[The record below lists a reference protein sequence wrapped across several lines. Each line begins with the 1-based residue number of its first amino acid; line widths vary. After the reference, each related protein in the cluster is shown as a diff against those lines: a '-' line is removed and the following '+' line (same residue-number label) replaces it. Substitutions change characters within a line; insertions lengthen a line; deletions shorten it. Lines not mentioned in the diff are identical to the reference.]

1 MTPSSTPQNKL
12 PWAAW
17 LAVLPLLLV
26 YLTMR
31 NTGLYPAV
39 FADEWS
45 YSSFSRLMPLA
56 DAPLPSYLYL
66 ALFGATNACG
76 NAFLDCARG
85 LNALL
90 FLGAVPLIY
99 AVARRVAPAPPAM
112 LIALLTAISP
122 INVYTTYFMPEAS
135 YFFLFWLLTW
145 STLRYCEQPDA
156 RRALA
161 VGVVLGMLSL
171 IKVHALFLLPAL
183 LPVMLLGGWRAGATT
198 ATTARLRRVAQDL
211 ALVLATAAVL
221 RFGVGY
227 LVAGEQ
233 GLSLS
238 GSLYAGQSD
247 YAAAHRKPLA
257 QLLELAWINLRG
269 HGMGLALMFGL
280 PLAALLGY
288 GASPAARRAAAPAA
302 APLALYTA
310 LMLLVLLAVTV
321 LFTASVSGTGPSEN
335 MARLHMR
342 YYNFALPLLAIFG
355 AAQLAVPATA
365 NPAGGRGPR
374 LAAALP
380 CAALLLYGLAALLPE
395 FTPSYVDSPELRG
408 LTAQPWLF
416 RAVALLGLAALA
428 AWVWR
433 ARAGAQLFLWLCL
446 PLLAIGAGRVIDGDV
461 RQSRNPDVWNLSGM
475 YAHAHL
481 SPEQRAGMTLIGAD
495 PAGLYKAKFHIDSNG
510 PVLTPLPAGAAIDL
524 NTLSETGWL
533 LFVGD
538 YAPPPYAVMRARQP
552 GFTLYEQVAPL
563 QAQRVD
569 FRAASL
575 SPVLSAATGVGDVE
589 GWGRWSGGKLVTLQF
604 AKPLPPHLTLRLS
617 GRAFGPNA
625 GRDVVVRIGAVE
637 RTLRLQEGWGK
648 QVLSFDN
655 AGGENTITLVV
666 PQPVSPRALG
676 QGDDGRELG
685 LALVGLDIGVAP
697 AAAPAPAPGPAQTSA
712 APPHPQTSLT
722 AGNL

>member
-1 MTPSSTPQNKL
+1 MTPSSTSSGKL
-12 PWAAW
+12 LRAAW
-17 LAVLPLLLV
+17 PAGLALLLV

-45 YSSFSRLMPLA
+45 YSSFARLTPLSES
-56 DAPLPSYLYL
+56 PLPSYLYL
-66 ALFGATNACG
+66 AVFGASNACG

-85 LNALL
+85 LNAVL
-90 FLGAVPLIY
+90 FLGALPLIY
-99 AVARRVAPAPPAM
+99 AVARRVASEPVAL

-135 YFFLFWLLTW
+135 YFFVFWLLTW

-161 VGVVLGMLSL
+161 LGVVFGMLSL

-183 LPVMLLGGWRAGATT
+183 LPVMLLGGWRAEGTT
-198 ATTARLRRVAQDL
+198 GTRLRTAAQGI
-211 ALVLATAAVL
+211 ALMLATAAVL
-221 RFGVGY
+221 RFGAGY
-227 LVAGEQ
+227 LIAGAQ

-238 GSLYAGQSD
+238 GTLYAGQSE

-280 PLAALLGY
+280 PLAALAHYAL
-288 GASPAARRAAAPAA
+288 SPAARRGLAAPASPSTQPTT
-302 APLALYTA
+302 PLALYTA
-310 LMLLVLLAVTV
+310 LTLLVMLAVTV

-342 YYNFALPLLAIFG
+342 YYNFALPLLAIF
-355 AAQLAVPATA
+355 AATQLSATA
-365 NPAGGRGPR
+365 GGGRGPR

-380 CAALLLYGLAALLPE
+380 CAALLLYGLFGLLPE

-408 LTAQPWLF
+408 LTAQPLLL

-433 ARAGAQLFLWLCL
+433 ARAGAQVFLFLCL
-446 PLLAIGAGRVIDGDV
+446 PLLAIGAGRAIDGDV
-461 RQSRNPDVWNLSGM
+461 AQSRNPDVWNLAGL

-481 SPEQRAGMTLIGAD
+481 TPAQRAGMTLVGAD

-510 PVLTPLPAGAAIDL
+510 PTLMPLPPGAVIDL
-524 NTLSETGWL
+524 NALKEDGWL

-538 YAPPPYAVMRARQP
+538 YAPPPYAVMRAREQ
-552 GFTLYEQVAPL
+552 GFTLYEQVAPQ

-575 SPVLSAATGVGDVE
+575 APVLTASTGLGDAE

-604 AKPLPPHLTLRLS
+604 AAPLPPHLTLRLT

-625 GRDVVVRIGAVE
+625 GRDVVVRIGAAE
-637 RTLRLQEGWGK
+637 RTLRFSEGWSK
-648 QVLSFDN
+648 QVLNFDN
-655 AGGENTITLVV
+655 AGGENAITLVV

-676 QGDDGRELG
+676 LGDDGRELG
-685 LALVGLDIGVAP
+685 LALVGLDVGVAP
-697 AAAPAPAPGPAQTSA
+697 AQEVQPARSAQQQQQ
-712 APPHPQTSLT
+712 HQQQSLT